1 MPLIA
6 LGAFVLGGL
15 LSYFLFAH
23 TAKKR
28 ADECLGDL
36 KAAKGLLEQA
46 QEERAQLKQ
55 RVADLDYKVKEL
67 EKDLY
72 HAKNR

>member
-1 MPLIA
+1 MPIIAFGALI
-6 LGAFVLGGL
+6 VGGL

-28 ADECLGDL
+28 AAECLEDL

-72 HAKNR
+72 HAKGR